1 MRALE
6 PTRWI
11 VIAILLA
18 PLPLRAQESDTGR
31 IAGRVAACGAFAGA
45 AALSAD
51 ILAED
56 LSGFIVGMALA
67 FTLGSTSR
75 YCLYGRDPTPPRL
88 YDRIC
93 DSTMDYVPL
102 LGLIPYRSLGGDI
115 DDEPA
120 TALALGAFG
129 LLAGVGKEKGCK
141 EPGGPRLSPRFVE
154 GVLRPDPDAGG
165 ARWSSGRP

>member
-1 MRALE
+1 MKALA

-11 VIAILLA
+11 VIAILLS

-31 IAGRVAACGAFAGA
+31 IAGRIAACGAFAGA

-56 LSGFIVGMALA
+56 LGGFVVGLALT

-75 YCLYGRDPTPPRL
+75 HCLYGRDPTPPRL
-88 YDRIC
+88 YAQMC

-102 LGLIPYRSLGGDI
+102 LGLIPYQSLGGDI

-120 TALALGAFG
+120 TALALGALG
-129 LLAGVGKEKGCK
+129 LLAGVGKEKACK
-141 EPGGPRLSPRFVE
+141 ELEGPRLSPPFVE
-154 GVLRPDPDAGG
+154 GVLRIDPDA
-165 ARWSSGRP
+165 R